1 MLPIFSVAWH
11 WMLKTCI
18 QLSITRVESL
28 HSVYSF
34 AVCTRLWQYG
44 EREPQTNNS
53 VMGLLLNK
61 PWVVVPSPREIAGT
75 VWISIDV
82 TNLSGQSF
90 QRRNPHDEGMSKSI
104 YMDLVYGKEVT
115 MARAGTLPDFL
126 YQKEI
131 EVGERIFLQIV
142 WQPQTSAQYPAS
154 LRGFVHSVN
163 RHIMFLSNHPTGR
176 TVILIT
182 DLLTARSKFF
192 AIC

>member
-1 MLPIFSVAWH
+1 
-11 WMLKTCI
+11 
-18 QLSITRVESL
+18 
-28 HSVYSF
+28 
-34 AVCTRLWQYG
+34 
-44 EREPQTNNS
+44 
-53 VMGLLLNK
+53 
-61 PWVVVPSPREIAGT
+61 
-75 VWISIDV
+75 
-82 TNLSGQSF
+82 
-90 QRRNPHDEGMSKSI
+90 MSKSI